1 MEIRFKMRIIT
12 FKDALNEAI
21 SEEMERDEKV
31 FLMGE
36 DVGVFGGT
44 FGVARGLLEKFGEK
58 RVRNTPISEA
68 AIAGAAVG
76 ASITGMRPIAEIMFI
91 DFATIASDQ
100 IINQAAKICYMFG
113 GKNNVPVVFRTQGGG
128 GRSWA
133 AQHSQSL
140 EAWYAHIPGLKV
152 IMPSNPYDAKG
163 LLKTA
168 IRDNN
173 PVMFIEHKQLYNSE
187 GPVPEEEYTIPIG
200 KGKIVQE
207 GKDITLI
214 ATSFM
219 VPRSLEAIEELK
231 NTGMEIELIDPRT
244 LVPLD
249 REIISSSIKK
259 TGRVLIVQEA
269 CRRMGF
275 GSELVRIINEDC
287 FDYLDSAP
295 VVLGSEEVPIP
306 FSSILENFALPQVED
321 IIKAVKKI

>member
-1 MEIRFKMRIIT
+1 MREITYR
-12 FKDALNEAI
+12 DALNEAI
-21 SEEMERDEKV
+21 AEEMERDNDV
-31 FLMGE
+31 YLMGE

-44 FGVARGLLEKFGEK
+44 FGVSRGLIEQFGPK
-58 RVRNTPISEA
+58 RIRTTPVSEA
-68 AIAGAAVG
+68 IIAGAAVG
-76 ASITGMRPIAEIMFI
+76 SAITGMRPIAEIMFI

-113 GKNNVPVVFRTQGGG
+113 GKTAVPVVFRTQGGG

-140 EAWYAHIPGLKV
+140 EAWYTHIPGLIV
-152 IMPSNPYDAKG
+152 IMPSTPYDAKG

-173 PVMFIEHKQLYNSE
+173 PVMFIEHKQLYNTK
-187 GPVPEEEYTIPIG
+187 GQVPEEEYTVPIG
-200 KGKIVQE
+200 KAKIVRE

-219 VPRSLEAIEELK
+219 VIKCMEAAEELK
-231 NTGMEIELIDPRT
+231 NSDIDVEIVDPRT

-249 REIISSSIKK
+249 REIIKTSVKK
-259 TGRVLIVQEA
+259 TGSALVVQEA

-275 GSELVRIINEDC
+275 GSEIVRALIEDC
-287 FDYLDSAP
+287 FDYLDSP
-295 VVLGSEEVPIP
+295 PQVLGAEEVPIP
-306 FSSILENFALPQVED
+306 FSHILENFTLPQTED
-321 IIKAVKKI
+321 IIKKVKEIL